1 MVVAGSPL
9 SQVMVAP
16 TTAKKERAKTA
27 KPQSRCADLGRS
39 FRKVAN
45 RTKAKAARQKQPGP
59 GTRPGSHQQLP
70 ITIDSDEESDTNQTT
85 NATTQSQSQ
94 NLWSGSDVHIS
105 QPEAFANHIRSQ
117 STASFA
123 NEGIEITLAD
133 IKDFELRHKTAQ
145 LMAVAPRLPVADL
158 YHLLVDLKGHLEGA
172 KQEAIRRSQAPFSP
186 SPPRQSDS
194 GRAATVPIPNKA
206 QDDVDDDD
214 KIKIEFDHTFT
225 WDNDAPAAPPPEL
238 GRRRHHNKPIPK
250 TASKPAKPIG
260 KSSRSLMSAPASSRC
275 FTFPETVSA
284 KPCPPATKSF
294 KAQHAK
300 PTKSFD
306 AAGKPRKGHAI
317 KVTKGKAKTSGDINR
332 GMRATSYDREFIVP
346 DEEVILENSDDTYS
360 DSSDNSASDIDMT
373 DDETDLAIDMEPE
386 YAYNSDIL
394 SSPGS

>member
-133 IKDFELRHKTAQ
+133 IKDFDMRHKTAQ
-145 LMAVAPRLPVADL
+145 LMAAAPGLPVADL

-172 KQEAIRRSQAPFSP
+172 KREAIRRSQAPFSP

-250 TASKPAKPIG
+250 TASKPA
-260 KSSRSLMSAPASSRC
+260 SSQC
-275 FTFPETVSA
+275 FTFSEIFSA
-284 KPCPPATKSF
+284 KPSPPATKSF

>member
-1 MVVAGSPL
+1 M
-9 SQVMVAP
+9 
-16 TTAKKERAKTA
+16 
-27 KPQSRCADLGRS
+27 
-39 FRKVAN
+39 
-45 RTKAKAARQKQPGP
+45 
-59 GTRPGSHQQLP
+59 
-70 ITIDSDEESDTNQTT
+70 NQTT
-85 NATTQSQSQ
+85 NATTRSQSQ
-94 NLWSGSDVHIS
+94 NLWFGSDVHIS
-105 QPEAFANHIRSQ
+105 QPEAFAHHIRSQ

-133 IKDFELRHKTAQ
+133 IKDFDLRYKTAQ
-145 LMAVAPRLPVADL
+145 LMAVAPELPVADL

-225 WDNDAPAAPPPEL
+225 WNNDAPATPPPEL
-238 GRRRHHNKPIPK
+238 GRRKHHNKPIPK

-260 KSSRSLMSAPASSRC
+260 NPSRSLMSAPASSRC
-275 FTFPETVSA
+275 FTFSEIFSA
-284 KPCPPATKSF
+284 KPSPPATKSS

-306 AAGKPRKGHAI
+306 AVGKPRKGHAI

-373 DDETDLAIDMEPE
+373 DDGTDLAIDMEPE

-394 SSPGS
+394 SSPGLR

>member
-16 TTAKKERAKTA
+16 TTAKKERAKTP
-27 KPQSRCADLGRS
+27 KPQSRCADLDCGS
-39 FRKVAN
+39 KKIAN
-45 RTKAKAARQKQPGP
+45 RTKAKAARRRQPGP

-70 ITIDSDEESDTNQTT
+70 ITIDSDEESDSNQTT

-94 NLWSGSDVHIS
+94 NLWSGSEVHI
-105 QPEAFANHIRSQ
+105 R
-117 STASFA
+117 
-123 NEGIEITLAD
+123 
-133 IKDFELRHKTAQ
+133 
-145 LMAVAPRLPVADL
+145 
-158 YHLLVDLKGHLEGA
+158 
-172 KQEAIRRSQAPFSP
+172 
-186 SPPRQSDS
+186 
-194 GRAATVPIPNKA
+194 RAATVPIPNKA

-225 WDNDAPAAPPPEL
+225 WDNDAPATPPPEL

-260 KSSRSLMSAPASSRC
+260 KPSRSLMSAPASSQC
-275 FTFPETVSA
+275 FTFSEIFSA
-284 KPCPPATKSF
+284 KPSPPATKSF

-360 DSSDNSASDIDMT
+360 DSSDNSTSDIDTT
-373 DDETDLAIDMEPE
+373 DDGTDLAIDMEPE

-394 SSPGS
+394 SSPGSR